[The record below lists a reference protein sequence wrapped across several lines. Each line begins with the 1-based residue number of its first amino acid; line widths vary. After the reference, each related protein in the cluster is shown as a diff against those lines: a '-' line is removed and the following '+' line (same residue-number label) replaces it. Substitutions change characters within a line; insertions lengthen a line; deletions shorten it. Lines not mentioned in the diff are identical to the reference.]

1 MEWLNWFL
9 PDLPMRF
16 QWYMIV
22 PGLLAY
28 ILLPLITFY
37 FFCRYCQIS
46 FRWLP
51 GVCYMLFYAFV
62 CVWEVRCRLPG
73 SSRLLAEIL
82 LLTLCGCILLKRKRV
97 EALTM
102 SVLILSV
109 LTVSSGIDS
118 WIGYRVILPFIL
130 EHQSWVHPSD
140 TIRESFRLLLI
151 CGLSVFVLNH
161 FRQSIAKTS
170 RQTLMH
176 LTIPVFFI
184 SLVVRIIQTSVY
196 GDDVQ
201 VDLGTGV
208 PLAVLHINHTELL
221 LLQLFACGCLLMTLS
236 AYQKIL
242 HILQAEQQV
251 RLLEQQKAEQE
262 IYIQEAILR
271 DQKTRAFR
279 HDIKNHLTVL
289 AELLKEGRT
298 DRACE
303 YLSRLEQSAAELSCT
318 VRTGNGAADALLG
331 SKFSAAE
338 QKGIRIRQELEIPDR
353 SRMEDMDWCILLSNA
368 LDNAIRACQEIPE
381 EDRFIHL
388 SSRKKG
394 NFYLLTVENSC
405 RKELKEVPKD
415 GTGLSNIRAVAE
427 KNQGTVENTVA
438 DGLYRLQLLIGNLS

>member
-1 MEWLNWFL
+1 
-9 PDLPMRF
+9 
-16 QWYMIV
+16 
-22 PGLLAY
+22 
-28 ILLPLITFY
+28 
-37 FFCRYCQIS
+37 
-46 FRWLP
+46 
-51 GVCYMLFYAFV
+51 MLF
-62 CVWEVRCRLPG
+62 R
-73 SSRLLAEIL
+73 S
-82 LLTLCGCILLKRKRV
+82 
-97 EALTM
+97 M

-242 HILQAEQQV
+242 HILQAEQKV